1 MLVDVL
7 VILASVLLVVSVGV
21 AVEYYRELRKVR
33 KEYEK
38 AKEAVEDI
46 VLSFNRQ
53 FKQESQ
59 KLELVAY
66 KVESV
71 SSKSEGAADG
81 VESLRKRVDAVE
93 DKVADSLEE
102 RNKLSPKL
110 DELDK
115 KLVNAVASQEALTAK
130 VTEVEQKIERLSFG
144 PEVRAETVIPIKREK
159 AFAPLTETEVSVLEM
174 LTQEGPRTAPEIKER
189 IKLSREHTARLMKK
203 LYEDG
208 YLERETGKIPFKYS
222 VKKEMERLLKK
233 AES

>member
-1 MLVDVL
+1 MVEVL
-7 VILASVLLVVSVGV
+7 VVLASALLAVSVGFAIV
-21 AVEYYRELRKVR
+21 YYRQLHKVR
-33 KEYEK
+33 KEYER

-66 KVESV
+66 KVEAI
-71 SSKSEGAADG
+71 SSKSEGAAG
-81 VESLRKRVDAVE
+81 SAEALKKRVDAVE

-102 RNKLSPKL
+102 RSKLLPKL
-110 DELDK
+110 GELDK
-115 KLVNAVASQEALTAK
+115 TLVNAVASQEALTTRVA
-130 VTEVEQKIERLSFG
+130 EVEQKVERLSFG
-144 PEVRAETVIPIKREK
+144 PEIRAETVIPIKREK

-208 YLERETGKIPFKYS
+208 YLERETGKIPFRYS
-222 VKKEMERLLKK
+222 VKKEMEKLLKK

>member
-1 MLVDVL
+1 LIDVL
-7 VILASVLLVVSVGV
+7 VILAGALLALSVGV
-21 AVEYYRELRKVR
+21 AIEYYRQLHKVR
-33 KEYEK
+33 KEYKK

-59 KLELVAY
+59 KVELVAY
-66 KVESV
+66 KVEAI
-71 SSKSEGAADG
+71 SSKSESAASSADA
-81 VESLRKRVDAVE
+81 LLKRVDTFE
-93 DKVADSLEE
+93 SRVADSLEE
-102 RNKLSPKL
+102 TNRLSPKL

-115 KLVNAVASQEALTAK
+115 KVVNAIASEEALTAR
-130 VTEVEQKIERLSFG
+130 VTEVEQKVERFSFG
-144 PEVRAETVIPIKREK
+144 PEARAETVIPIKREK

-189 IKLSREHTARLMKK
+189 IELSREHTARLMKK

>member
-1 MLVDVL
+1 MVDVL
-7 VILASVLLVVSVGV
+7 VILASGLLAVSVCI
-21 AVEYYRELRKVR
+21 AVEYYRQLRKIR

-38 AKEAVEDI
+38 AKGAVEDI

-59 KLELVAY
+59 KLELVAH
-66 KVESV
+66 KVEVV
-71 SSKSEGAADG
+71 SSKSQSAAGSIDAL
-81 VESLRKRVDAVE
+81 SKRVDAIE
-93 DKVADSLEE
+93 GKVADSLEE
-102 RNKLSPKL
+102 RNRLSPRL
-110 DELDK
+110 VELEE
-115 KLVNAVASQEALTAK
+115 KLVNTASSQEALTIKIA
-130 VTEVEQKIERLSFG
+130 EVEQKVERFSFG

-203 LYEDG
+203 LYQDG

-222 VKKEMERLLKK
+222 VKKEMEKLLKK